1 MAGREGAS
9 VRAIA
14 FVLSACLIGVP
25 SLAFAADQADASA
38 PDVVATAAGTP
49 TSPTDSSLS
58 RWLDDAPPVA
68 GQTANGQTA
77 NGQNGAQTP
86 LVRQIHGEAS
96 VSVGTGGYRDLY
108 LAATMPIGKDS
119 ALGVAIEDTQL
130 PKPWKGEARSLYVN
144 LAVGGA
150 SAAPADCDA
159 AVHVGDRYLQ
169 PLWVRQFRDP
179 VTPGDDLRC
188 LAAESGPKP

>member
-1 MAGREGAS
+1 MRATAFALS
-9 VRAIA
+9 V
-14 FVLSACLIGVP
+14 CLIAAP
-25 SLAFAADQADASA
+25 SLAWADDQAAGSA
-38 PDVVATAAGTP
+38 PDVVATAAGAP
-49 TSPTDSSLS
+49 TSPTDTSLS

-68 GQTANGQTA
+68 GQPANAQGANGRNTWRR
-77 NGQNGAQTP
+77 P
-86 LVRQIHGEAS
+86 LSIRQIHGEAS
-96 VSVGTGGYRDLY
+96 VSIGTGGYRDIY

-119 ALGVAIEDTQL
+119 ALGVAVEDTQL

-179 VTPGDDLRC
+179 VGPGDDLRC
-188 LAAESGPKP
+188 LAAEPTPRP